1 MSEIRQSQHKILL
14 TDRELLEV
22 TGVLNV
28 EKFTDDDV
36 ILETQLGMLGIKGEK
51 MHMKQLNLDGGLIIM
66 EGAIK
71 SMSYSETAGTRDKG
85 KSLFNKL
92 FK

>member
-85 KSLFNKL
+85 KGLFNKL